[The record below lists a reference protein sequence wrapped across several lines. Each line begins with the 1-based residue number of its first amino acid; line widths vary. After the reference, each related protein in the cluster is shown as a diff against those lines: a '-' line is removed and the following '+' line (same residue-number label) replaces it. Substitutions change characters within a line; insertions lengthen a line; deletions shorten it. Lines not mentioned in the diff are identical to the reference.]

1 MNIINTSKNRN
12 IYFIMSTILVVAS
25 ICAIIFIKPNI
36 GIDFSGGVLMDLEFN
51 NTVTKD
57 DIRNS
62 ISNLTGINN
71 LQVQTISSQEVIIR
85 TNQLSTEEVDL
96 LRSTLNQ
103 KIGEYTELRY
113 ETVGPTISRD
123 LTKKAIWAIVL
134 AAIAIILY
142 VAYAFRQVQKPANS
156 WRFGITAIIALAH
169 DLIISIGIYIIL
181 GKLFGFE
188 IDSLFIVAILT
199 ILGYSVND
207 TIVIYDRIRENLKT
221 NPSYTFSQ
229 NVNISLGQSL
239 ARSINTSMTLILVLL
254 CLILLGGESLRGFI
268 SLLLIG
274 SIVGTYSSIFLAP
287 PLLIAWQNY
296 IQKKSQKS

>member
-1 MNIINTSKNRN
+1 MNIVNTSKNRK
-12 IYFIMSTILVVAS
+12 IYFVISSILVIAS
-25 ICAIIFIKPNI
+25 VFAIIFIKPNI
-36 GIDFSGGVLMDLEFN
+36 SIDFSGGVLMDVEFN
-51 NTVTKD
+51 KD
-57 DIRNS
+57 VSKKEVIDS
-62 ISNLTGINN
+62 ISNLPGIKN
-71 LQVQTISSQEVIIR
+71 LQVQTINSKEIIIR
-85 TNQLSTEEVDL
+85 TNQLSIEETNL
-96 LRSTLNQ
+96 IRSTLNQ
-103 KIGEYTELRY
+103 KVGEYTELRY

-123 LTKKAIWAIVL
+123 LTRKAIWAIIL
-134 AAIAIILY
+134 ATIAIILY

-181 GKLFGFE
+181 GKFFGFE

-221 NPSYTFSQ
+221 NPGYTFAQ

-254 CLILLGGESLRGFI
+254 CLIILGGESLRGFI

-274 SIVGTYSSIFLAP
+274 TIIGTYSSIFLAP
-287 PLLIAWQNY
+287 PLLIVWQNRV
-296 IQKKSQKS
+296 QKKSQKS